1 MAEEMNLNV
10 TTVAMNGGEDYE
22 LVFAVP
28 LEMHERLQQIDG
40 IRIIGHMTKPELGC
54 ALITRDENEITITAQ
69 GWNAFKQ

>member
-1 MAEEMNLNV
+1 
-10 TTVAMNGGEDYE
+10 MNGGEDYE